1 MEAQDL
7 TRIKGYVSAI
17 APKFG
22 SEASLDVF
30 VEMADSCVDRGFFG
44 DMYWQAV
51 AYLTCHRMEL
61 AARGGDASGAVTS
74 RREGDISVGYAA
86 PGGDSE
92 YLLTSY
98 GRMYLEIE
106 RRKSP
111 GFLLT
116 GGCATII
123 SWGNC

>member
-22 SEASLDVF
+22 SDARVDVF
-30 VEMADSCVDRGFFG
+30 VEMSDSCVDRNYFG

-86 PGGDSE
+86 PDGESE

-111 GFLLT
+111 GFLLS
-116 GGCATII
+116 GGCGPIMG
-123 SWGNC
+123 WGHC